1 MIRNLMLA
9 VGLFTLAG
17 ASAMAAPAATV
28 ARTSNHVANA
38 EDPPPA
44 DAAKKNKKPPKNKKA
59 NHKTHDGAKEPA
71 TAPAPA
77 K

>member
-9 VGLFTLAG
+9 VGLFTLVG

-28 ARTSNHVANA
+28 ARTGNHVANA

-44 DAAKKNKKPPKNKKA
+44 DGAKKAKKA
-59 NHKTHDGAKEPA
+59 KKGKKGDKAPEGAKEPA
-71 TAPAPA
+71 PAPA

>member
-9 VGLFTLAG
+9 VGMFTLVG

-28 ARTSNHVANA
+28 ARTSNHIAA
-38 EDPPPA
+38 EDAPAPA
-44 DAAKKNKKPPKNKKA
+44 DGAKKAKKA
-59 NHKTHDGAKEPA
+59 KKGKKGDKAPEGAKEPA
-71 TAPAPA
+71 PAPA

>member
-9 VGLFTLAG
+9 VGLFTLVG

-28 ARTSNHVANA
+28 ARTSNQIANA
-38 EDPPPA
+38 DEPPPA
-44 DAAKKNKKPPKNKKA
+44 DGAKKAKKA
-59 NHKTHDGAKEPA
+59 KKGKKGHDDKAPEGAKEPA
-71 TAPAPA
+71 PAPA